1 MKKGVLC
8 SITTRGRYHSTL
20 AMSIMSVATQTE
32 LPDHLVIFDDN
43 DPTEDIRE
51 IPTLRHVLCILEE
64 KKLSWEVI
72 FGRKQ
77 GPHHNHQIANRMGFE
92 WVWRLDDDAV
102 AEPNALKIFKS
113 HLNANTGAVG
123 GSILTPP
130 FLKNTNATGSIDK
143 VEEQSIQWDYI
154 AEKKAVDHLHCSFV
168 YRAGIHDYN
177 LGLSPVGF
185 REETL
190 FTWGLKQKGF
200 DIFIVPGVI
209 TWHLKNPVGGIR
221 QQDELMYSKDDAIFR
236 NHLHYRD
243 HTMVV
248 LDCGMGDH
256 VVFQKVLPLLKNP
269 VVFSCYPEIVAGRSI
284 GEAVHLFGD
293 ISYLNVYQKMEQ
305 WNWTESL
312 EKAYRKLYGVDN

>member
-1 MKKGVLC
+1 
-8 SITTRGRYHSTL
+8 
-20 AMSIMSVATQTE
+20 
-32 LPDHLVIFDDN
+32 
-43 DPTEDIRE
+43 
-51 IPTLRHVLCILEE
+51 
-64 KKLSWEVI
+64 
-72 FGRKQ
+72 
-77 GPHHNHQIANRMGFE
+77 
-92 WVWRLDDDAV
+92 
-102 AEPNALKIFKS
+102 
-113 HLNANTGAVG
+113 
-123 GSILTPP
+123 
-130 FLKNTNATGSIDK
+130 
-143 VEEQSIQWDYI
+143 
-154 AEKKAVDHLHCSFV
+154 
-168 YRAGIHDYN
+168 
-177 LGLSPVGF
+177 
-185 REETL
+185 
-190 FTWGLKQKGF
+190 
-200 DIFIVPGVI
+200 
-209 TWHLKNPVGGIR
+209 LKNPVGGIR